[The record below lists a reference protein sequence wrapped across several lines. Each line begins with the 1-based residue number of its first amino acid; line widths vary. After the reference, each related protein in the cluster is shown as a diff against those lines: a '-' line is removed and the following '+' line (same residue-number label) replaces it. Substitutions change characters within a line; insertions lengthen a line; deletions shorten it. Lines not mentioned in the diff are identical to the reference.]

1 MTPSDQPEEPVVGE
15 RKIVVHPRTSAARR
29 LGRSRSVDP
38 WVRGWP
44 AQPEAVERL
53 VVAQRRLALSNLALL
68 VIPFLVL
75 PLVFFT
81 TDLGTVRLGPLPPLA
96 WVILG
101 PGVFPFLLW
110 VGDRQRR
117 AAEQVEREWIERQT

>member
-1 MTPSDQPEEPVVGE
+1 MADADQPSGNQPVE

-44 AQPEAVERL
+44 AEPHAVERL
-53 VVAQRRLALSNLALL
+53 VAEQRRLALSNLALL
-68 VIPFLVL
+68 VVPFLIL

-81 TDLGTVRLGPLPPLA
+81 TDLGSVRLGPLPPLA

-110 VGDRQRR
+110 VGERQRR
-117 AAEQVEREWIERQT
+117 AAERVERTWIERQT

>member
-1 MTPSDQPEEPVVGE
+1 MTEPEPPNGNPAVE

-44 AQPEAVERL
+44 AEPRAVERL
-53 VVAQRRLALSNLALL
+53 VAEQRRLALSNLALL
-68 VIPFLVL
+68 VVPFLVL

-96 WVILG
+96 WLILG

-117 AAEQVEREWIERQT
+117 AAERVEQDWIERQT